1 MPCHSQSSRDLTVRL
16 GAFKSKGA
24 PLLSHPLH
32 RYSITTVYCVCSKGR
47 FVQLQLKAGRN
58 RRLSPSC
65 RPLSWDLSTLQ
76 RPFPRA
82 LRTVI
87 YLTAGCDGT
96 PEALFLNS
104 SENSKTRVKTRVPG
118 LAHKALA
125 GAIRIRPTS
134 PHTTHSTLIRSIAYQ
149 HLPYCES

>member
-1 MPCHSQSSRDLTVRL
+1 MPCHPQSSRDLTVRL

-24 PLLSHPLH
+24 PLLSHLLH
-32 RYSITTVYCVCSKGR
+32 RYSITTVSCVCSKGR

-58 RRLSPSC
+58 RRLSPSF

-82 LRTVI
+82 LRTFI
-87 YLTAGCDGT
+87 YSTAGCDGT

-104 SENSKTRVKTRVPG
+104 SENSKTRVPG

-134 PHTTHSTLIRSIAYQ
+134 PHTTHPTLIRSIVYQ